1 MKLVKFKNHR
11 NEDIYINPDSVVGVA
26 GGEMY
31 LLGREECIL
40 VNANADEII
49 SKIEAEVYD
58 ID

>member
-1 MKLVKFKNHR
+1 MKLV
-11 NEDIYINPDSVVGVA
+11 
-26 GGEMY
+26 MY